1 MTRRDAGWL
10 PKLVATDLDGTLV
23 REDSTVSARSHATLA
38 RLRANGVVLA
48 GATGRGPRLIELSLR
63 DLGPADYL
71 IMAQGGYLYDVTEPA
86 PRKLYSSTMPAA
98 AIADAVA
105 RVEAAVG
112 PLHLAVEALE
122 EPYSPLWRDDAFRWP
137 YREPT
142 EYRDRAV
149 MLGDRPLIKAFLVS
163 PTLHLDALLAA
174 CRELVPASECE
185 ISRTRSMLEIAPAGR
200 TKASGLAMVADLLGI
215 DPGDVLVFGD
225 MPNDLPMF
233 EWAGYRVAVAG
244 AHPDLLALADE
255 VTTGNDEDGVAA
267 FLDRMLEG

>member
-1 MTRRDAGWL
+1 MTERAAGWL

-23 REDSTVSARSHATLA
+23 RDDDTVSARSHATLA

-71 IMAQGGYLYDVTEPA
+71 VLAQGGYLYDVSGPA

-112 PLHLAVEALE
+112 PVHLAVEALE
-122 EPYSPLWRDDAFRWP
+122 EPFSPLWRDEPFVWP

-142 EYRDRAV
+142 VYRDRAA
-149 MLGDRPLIKAFLVS
+149 MLGERPLIKAFLFS
-163 PTLHLDALLAA
+163 PTVDLDTLLDA
-174 CRELVPASECE
+174 CRRLVPATECE
-185 ISRTRSMLEIAPAGR
+185 ISRTRAMLEIAPPGR

-215 DPGDVLVFGD
+215 HPSDVLVFGD

-233 EWAGYRVAVAG
+233 QWAGYRVAVAG

-255 VTTGNDEDGVAA
+255 VTGSNDADGVAE